1 MLGWMM
7 YNYIDFTG
15 RQSLILQGKGV
26 KTSLVK
32 VVTRGD
38 RYNYIGDSYS
48 LSSSPVR

>member
-7 YNYIDFTG
+7 YNYIDYTG

-32 VVTRGD
+32 SFYAGRQV
-38 RYNYIGDSYS
+38 
-48 LSSSPVR
+48 